1 MRTILGTAIL
11 ALAFAA
17 APAGRQP
24 ASPAPQTPAASAQQ
38 VPQPPMTFKVDVNY
52 VEIDAQVTDAQGNF
66 VRNLTKDDFQVTE
79 NGKPQSLTVFSTV
92 DIPVEHVDPP
102 LFAKAAIPPDVA
114 TNARPFEG
122 RLFVLVMDDLHT
134 AANRTGRVRAAARLF
149 ISRYVGANDLV
160 AVVNTSGFGSGLQDF
175 TSNRTLALRAIDSA
189 IGQKADSATSAQ
201 LDDYNRNRMG
211 AVGGNSTASADSNEL
226 ERYTKARNALQ
237 TMKALADYLDG
248 IHGRRKAVVFFS
260 EGIDYDTTNP
270 FAGRYARDVQDAM
283 QDTVAAATRANVSIY
298 SVDPRGVTSGTE
310 DLIEIQSFPD
320 DNSISTSTLMEETRV
335 QHDNLRVL
343 SDQTGGFAVLNQND
357 FRNGFSRIL
366 DDNSSYYVLG
376 YYPTNEN
383 RDGRFRNVQIKV
395 SKPGLTVR
403 ARKGYFAPKGKAA
416 PPKTTDAKGSSELR
430 DAMNSPVGASG
441 LTLHAFAAPFRGAAP
456 KDAVAVSLE
465 IDGTKLPF
473 KQADGLFTNDL
484 EIMMSATD
492 AKGKVQDGAQDTLNL
507 RLRPA
512 THDLVSK
519 GSFRIVRKLEIPPGK
534 YSIRVGAREANGG
547 MLGTVFFDFE
557 APDFSKAPLTM
568 SGIAI
573 TSASGTRVPTASA
586 DPSGNQFKDV
596 LPGPPTAV
604 REFPQGDQLAVFA
617 EVYDNLGRTSHRV
630 AINASVLADDGQ
642 VVFNKADERNSD
654 ELKGSV
660 GGYGYTGTIPLAGLA
675 PGRYV
680 LRLEAKSLMGKGE
693 SVTREVEFRVR

>member
-1 MRTILGTAIL
+1 MRSTTTALFALLL
-11 ALAFAA
+11 AS
-17 APAGRQP
+17 G
-24 ASPAPQTPAASAQQ
+24 PAAQQSASQQ
-38 VPQPPMTFKVDVNY
+38 STSRQSGTPQQQPPMTFKVDVNY

-66 VRNLTKDDFQVTE
+66 VHNLTKDDFQVLE
-79 NGKPQSLTVFSTV
+79 NGKAQSLSVFSTV

-102 LFAKAAIPPDVA
+102 LFAKTAIPPDVA

-122 RLFVLVMDDLHT
+122 RVFVLVMDDLHT
-134 AANRTGRVRAAARLF
+134 AASRTARVRAAARLF
-149 ISRYVGANDLV
+149 VTRYVGANDLV
-160 AVVNTSGFGSGLQDF
+160 AVVNTSGYASGVQDF
-175 TSNRTLALRAIDSA
+175 TSNRVLALRAIDGA

-201 LDDYNRNRMG
+201 LDDYDRNHMG
-211 AVGGNSTASADSNEL
+211 NNVGTSTASADANEL
-226 ERYTKARNALQ
+226 ERYTKARNALG

-248 IHGRRKAVVFFS
+248 IHGRRKAVVYFS
-260 EGIDYDTTNP
+260 EGIAYDTTNP

-283 QDTVAAATRANVSIY
+283 QDAIAAATRANVSIY
-298 SVDPRGVTSGTE
+298 GVDPRGVTSGTE

-320 DNSISTSTLMEETRV
+320 DNSIGTSTLMEETRV

-357 FRNGFSRIL
+357 FRNGFTRIL

-376 YYPTNEN
+376 YYPSNES
-383 RDGRFRNVQIKV
+383 RDGKFRNVQIKL

-403 ARKGYFAPKGKAA
+403 ARKGYFAPKGKVA
-416 PPKTTDAKGSSELR
+416 PPKPVPGNGSPELR
-430 DAMNSPVGASG
+430 TAMTSPVGSSG
-441 LTLHAFAAPFRGAAP
+441 LTLHVFAAPFRGAAP

-465 IDGTKLPF
+465 IDGTRLPF
-473 KQADGLFTNDL
+473 KQSPDGLFNDDL
-484 EIMMSATD
+484 EIVMSATD

-507 RLRPA
+507 RLRAP

-519 GSFRIVRKLEIPPGK
+519 GRFRVVRKLEMPPGK
-534 YSIRVGAREANGG
+534 YSLRVGVRESNGG
-547 MLGTVFFDFE
+547 LLGTVFFDFD
-557 APDFSKAPLTM
+557 APDFSKGPLAM

-586 DPSGNQFKDV
+586 DPSGSQFKDV
-596 LPGPPTAV
+596 LPGSPVAL
-604 REFPQGDQLAVFA
+604 REFPQNDQLAVFA
-617 EVYDNLGRTSHRV
+617 EIYDNLGATPHRV
-630 AINASVLADDGQ
+630 AIAASVLADDGK
-642 VVFNKADERNSD
+642 VVFNKSDERNSD

-660 GGYGYTGTIPLAGLA
+660 GGYGYTGTIPLTGFA

-693 SVTREVEFRVR
+693 SVTREVEFRVQ